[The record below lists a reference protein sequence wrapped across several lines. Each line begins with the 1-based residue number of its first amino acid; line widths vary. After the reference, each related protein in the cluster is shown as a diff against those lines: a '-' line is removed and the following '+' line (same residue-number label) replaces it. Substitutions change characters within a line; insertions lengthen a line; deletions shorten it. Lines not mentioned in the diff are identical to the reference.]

1 MRKLIILIL
10 LIGNFIVAKSQEGS
24 TQDWTSDD
32 QKTFEAATEL
42 FNKRYYESAYEKYV
56 SLEKNHS
63 DDLFLKFVR
72 GVCAVYINNKHKEA
86 EKLLLEVKKNNS
98 NAENIDYYLALLF
111 HKSYRFDK
119 AIELTNGLLSNPNLT
134 KEDRV
139 DLERIAFFSKNGKNE
154 IQYPFETFIESMGQL
169 INTEYAE
176 YAPVISPDEESIIFT
191 YRGKGSMG
199 GLVDSKNKP
208 DPNGDYNEDIFISK
222 KVNGVWQKAEG
233 ITELNTI
240 GNDAAVAMSPDG
252 KLLFIFKSEG
262 DNGDIY
268 VSKREGGKYLSAE
281 KLPGEVNTEYWEGS
295 VSLSTDQQKLYF
307 SSNRPG
313 GFGGNDL
320 YVATKKEDGTWGN
333 VKNLGSKINTEYDE
347 DAPFISPDSR
357 TLIFSSEGHNS
368 IGDFDLFTSNL
379 DLNDGTWKAA
389 KNLGYPV
396 NTTDDD
402 LFYVLSADG
411 KRGYFSS
418 GREGGKGDQDLY
430 VVEPALASKKS
441 YITTIKGKVTENQL
455 PFETEILVG
464 VVGDTKNYGA
474 YKSGSASGNY
484 VVNLPTGKNYRLTF
498 LHPLLGEKV
507 YAINTEQVEDYAEKT
522 VNVNFNTKTADK
534 QPIKTIIVTKADSA
548 KTEPI
553 GVIAANAPKTNS
565 VAAKTTETKTADEGS
580 IANNTNNSKT
590 SDSKT
595 PETKTKENKSGK
607 KNTSDVKTT
616 KTEGDQIAITSGKE
630 STLVKPTKNTAS
642 EKENSEPIAKSS
654 EKNSSDVKT
663 AKSSDAKNDETKITK
678 TTETKSS
685 DVKPT
690 KTIAK
695 AEDDAQV
702 ANASKEKS
710 AAAIGDHC
718 NKIRRN
724 HDADFVYRKCNSV
737 WYTKSK
743 TNAYSKYA
751 KGFFKEWTSL
761 SGNTLANEKLDKRY
775 PND

>member
-199 GLVDSKNKP
+199 GLVNANNKP
-208 DPNGDYNEDIFISK
+208 DPNGDYNEDIFIST
-222 KVNGVWQKAEG
+222 KVNGVWQKATPM
-233 ITELNTI
+233 TELNTI
-240 GNDAAVAMSPDG
+240 GNDAAIAISPDG
-252 KLLFIFKSEG
+252 KLLFIFKSESG
-262 DNGDIY
+262 NGDIY
-268 VSKREGGKYLSAE
+268 VSKREGGKYLTSE
-281 KLPGEVNTEYWEGS
+281 KLPGEVNSEYWEGS

-333 VKNLGSKINTEYDE
+333 VKNLGDKINTEFDE

-379 DLNDGTWKAA
+379 NLNDGTWQAA

-418 GREGGKGDQDLY
+418 AREGGKGDQDLY
-430 VVEPALASKKS
+430 AVEPALASKKS

-464 VVGDTKNYGA
+464 VVGETKNYGA

-522 VNVNFNTKTADK
+522 VNVNFNSKTADK
-534 QPIKTIIVTKADSA
+534 QPVKTIIVTKADSA
-548 KTEPI
+548 KAEPV
-553 GVIAANAPKTNS
+553 GLIAATSSKTNS
-565 VAAKTTETKTADEGS
+565 VVTKTADTKAVEETS
-580 IANNTNNSKT
+580 NAAKTNTDKT
-590 SDSKT
+590 LSEKT
-595 PETKTKENKSGK
+595 PDVKTKE
-607 KNTSDVKTT
+607 T
-616 KTEGDQIAITSGKE
+616 
-630 STLVKPTKNTAS
+630 
-642 EKENSEPIAKSS
+642 KSS

-663 AKSSDAKNDETKITK
+663 DETQIAKTK
-678 TTETKSS
+678 GKKSS
-685 DVKPT
+685 DVTPT
-690 KTIAK
+690 KNFDKTA
-695 AEDDAQV
+695 DDVQL

-710 AAAIGDHC
+710 AAAAENNC

-761 SGNTLANEKLDKRY
+761 SGNLLANEKLDKRY